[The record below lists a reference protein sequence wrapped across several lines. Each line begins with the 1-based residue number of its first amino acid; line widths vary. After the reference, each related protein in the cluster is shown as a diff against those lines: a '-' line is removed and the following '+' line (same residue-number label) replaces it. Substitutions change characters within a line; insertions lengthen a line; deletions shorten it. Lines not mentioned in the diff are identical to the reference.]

1 MSQGAPISY
10 QVTRVTPDTQYP
22 PGEQPVTGKSVAFST
37 SVGYTGTVF
46 VPDSVFADANAVR
59 RLIEGEVKLV
69 AQAQA
74 IVGTVTGS

>member
-1 MSQGAPISY
+1 MATSAPITY

-37 SVGYTGTVF
+37 SVGYSGTVF
-46 VPDSVFADANAVR
+46 VPDNVFADAAAVK

-74 IVGTVTGS
+74 IMGTV